1 MSGTP
6 IPSKPSSA
14 SSPQPTEPVAR
25 AQGVGLG
32 ELHFDFGENESH
44 FGRSFWVSVG
54 MHALAIGVI
63 LLIGSLI
70 PKEVYRA
77 VLPEQLP
84 DLVFLQVPG
93 PGGGGGGGGNNSPEP
108 PKQAPKIEVPVQKP
122 TTPVPEPKPEPEQPK
137 EITAPVETTPAP
149 DPTPAVVASA
159 APATSQGTGTA
170 GGAGTGTGTG
180 IGSGQGSGIG
190 PGFGGGIGGGAYM
203 PGNGVT
209 SPAVLHEVKPAYT
222 AEAMRAKVQGTVWLQ
237 CVVMPDG
244 SIGSVQITKS
254 LDSTFGLDQE
264 AIKAAKQWRFKPGT
278 RQGEPVPVLVTI
290 ELTFTLR

>member
-1 MSGTP
+1 MATP
-6 IPSKPSSA
+6 STAPSTPA
-14 SSPQPTEPVAR
+14 PEQNPPRV
-25 AQGVGLG
+25 QGAGLG
-32 ELHFDFGENESH
+32 EVHFDFGQNESH

-54 MHALAIGVI
+54 MHALFVAAIV
-63 LLIGSLI
+63 LIGSIL
-70 PKEVYRA
+70 PKEVYQA
-77 VLPEQLP
+77 VVPENLPS
-84 DLVFLQVPG
+84 LVFLPVEG
-93 PGGGGGGGGNNSPEP
+93 PGGGGGGGGNQSPEP
-108 PKQAPKIEVPVQKP
+108 PKQTPKIEVPAQKP
-122 TTPVPEPKPEPEQPK
+122 AAPIPEPKEVEPPPPQ
-137 EITAPVETTPAP
+137 EITAPVETVPTPEPAP
-149 DPTPAVVASA
+149 AIVASA
-159 APATSQGTGTA
+159 EPSPSQGTGTA
-170 GGAGTGTGTG
+170 GGAGTGSGTG

-209 SPAVLHEVKPAYT
+209 SPVVIREVKPQYT

-244 SIGSVQITKS
+244 TVGNVQVTKS

-278 RQGEPVPVLVTI
+278 RLNEPVPVLVTI